1 MLKIF
6 FKKLKKYYFDIFINK
21 NILKNNYYYTNHP
34 YQNSI
39 SIIAKYVIMIYI
51 ILLYNTW

>member
-51 ILLYNTW
+51 ILLYNT